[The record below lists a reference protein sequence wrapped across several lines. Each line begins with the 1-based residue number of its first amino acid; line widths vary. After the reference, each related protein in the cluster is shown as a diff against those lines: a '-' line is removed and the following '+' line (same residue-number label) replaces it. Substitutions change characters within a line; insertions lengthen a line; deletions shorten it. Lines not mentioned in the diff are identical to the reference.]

1 MKTKLLLLFFA
12 FSFLGVWAQ
21 IPTNG
26 LQARYDFTGNN
37 YLLNT
42 ASGSTLTVHHP
53 HTNTAALAR
62 TYDRFNTSTTT
73 AVQLNGGHLQ
83 DGDVNTGANFSYSFW
98 IKTTTNDGFFR
109 TIIDDS
115 QRTSGNQNYSSS
127 QTGYQIALVNG
138 RVWTNMKITTAAGG
152 TSYIGSQ
159 TGTLVADGNWHH
171 IVVKYSLYNSTITS
185 SIYLDGVLHQQRQA
199 NGISG
204 AVTGM
209 NNNTPIT
216 IGNVG
221 NHSAT
226 QNQSYHDVIDE
237 VLIYNRDLSE
247 VEITNIT
254 NQGNFCHAVSS
265 SNVQVS
271 NITETEATVTISATA
286 PVANYDIAYVKRGES
301 IANATIVNGI
311 SNGGSTVINGLTK
324 STQYDI
330 YIRKNCGTN
339 NSSGWS
345 LPKKM
350 RSNGVIFVN
359 KNATGNNDGSSWT
372 NAYTNII
379 EALANSNHNTAIWVA
394 SGIYTPDANDRNK
407 AFSVNKHDLKI
418 YGGFSGNETQ
428 LNQRNFKTNVTIA
441 SGDLHA
447 NDQNQNA
454 LYSNGINT
462 TRNDNSHRIFT
473 ISGENALIDG
483 FTISNG
489 QNQLAYKQGSA
500 IYKIKSVKKLTVKN
514 CIFKNNLSKY
524 GGAGISAEFE
534 LNNTASTKGNLH
546 IENCE
551 FTNNMARY
559 GTGIYSFIRA
569 NSYVNVS
576 VINSLFN
583 NNHAD
588 AYSTTEKGL
597 AGSSSWFR
605 NLGSNTN
612 FTIELI
618 NNTYVNNLDLGDG
631 NANLN
636 NYNRST
642 VGISKS
648 STDATSVTNAK
659 IANCIFWNNKAVSGV
674 TAPSVSHLYTTQAN
688 GIEVL
693 NSIDEDNFSY
703 AGITTNTN
711 TSNANPLF
719 VSATNFSLQ
728 ASSPAVDSGDN
739 TQLPNAIIADLAGN
753 DRIYN
758 TVIDMG
764 AYEYG
769 ASPVASIKK
778 IDAINFTMYPNPV
791 SKMLTI
797 QTKRP
802 LKNVIIYNLQ
812 GKKVSTTNTKK
823 VNVNNL
829 SNGIYILKITTKTGK
844 IGIQKFIK
852 N

>member
-1 MKTKLLLLFFA
+1 MKVKLLYLLLLF
-12 FSFLGVWAQ
+12 SNCLVAQ

-42 ASGSTLTVHHP
+42 ASGTTLTVHNSY
-53 HTNTAALAR
+53 TNVGALAR
-62 TYDRFNTSTTT
+62 THDRFNTSASS

-83 DGDVNTGANFSYSFW
+83 GVDVNTGANFSYSFW
-98 IKTTTNDGFFR
+98 IKTSTNDGFFR

-115 QRTSGNQNYSSS
+115 QRNSGNQNYSGNK
-127 QTGYQIALVNG
+127 TGYQIALVNG
-138 RVWTNMKITTAAGG
+138 RVWTNMKITTSTGITG
-152 TSYIGSQ
+152 YIGSQ

-171 IVVKYSLYNSTITS
+171 IVVKYSLRGSTLTS
-185 SIYLDGVLHQQRQA
+185 AIYLDGIQQEQKQS
-199 NGISG
+199 SG
-204 AVTGM
+204 VSGVVTGM

-216 IGNVG
+216 IGNVRTH
-221 NHSAT
+221 NAT
-226 QNQSYHDVIDE
+226 QNQSYQDSIDE
-237 VLIYNRDLSE
+237 ILIYNRDLSD
-247 VEITNIT
+247 VEISTIA
-254 NQGNFCHAVSS
+254 NQGNFCHAVDA
-265 SNVQVS
+265 SNIYIS
-271 NITETEATVTISATA
+271 NITETEATVTIAANA
-286 PVANYDIAYVKRGES
+286 PVANYDIAYVKRGEP
-301 IANATIVNGI
+301 IANATIVNGLA
-311 SNGGSTVINGLTK
+311 NGGSTVINGLTK

-330 YIRKNCGTN
+330 YLRKNCGTGN
-339 NSSGWS
+339 VSGWS

-350 RSNGVIFVN
+350 RSNGVIFVS
-359 KNATGNNDGSSWT
+359 KNATGNNDGSSWI
-372 NAYTNII
+372 NAYTNIR
-379 EALANSNHNTAIWVA
+379 EALVNSNHNAVIWVA
-394 SGIYTPDANDRNK
+394 KGVYTPDTSNRNI
-407 AFSVNKHDLKI
+407 AFTIAKHNLKI
-418 YGGFSGNETQ
+418 YGGFAGNETQ

-441 SGDLHA
+441 SGDLQA

-454 LYSNGINT
+454 LYLNVANT
-462 TRNDNSHRIFT
+462 TRNDNSHRVFT
-473 ISGENALIDG
+473 IAGENALIDG
-483 FTISNG
+483 FTISDG
-489 QNQLAYKQGSA
+489 QNQLTYQHGAA

-514 CIFKNNLSKY
+514 CIVKNNLSRY
-524 GGAGISAEFE
+524 GGAGIAADFDIH
-534 LNNTASTKGNLH
+534 NTGKSRGTLH

-559 GTGIYSFIRA
+559 GTAIYSLTRA
-569 NSYVNVS
+569 NSYVDAI

-588 AYSTTEKGL
+588 AYSTTEKGF

-605 NLGSNTN
+605 NIGSNADFN
-612 FTIELI
+612 IELI
-618 NNTYVNNLDLGDG
+618 NNTYVNNLDLGEG

-642 VGISKS
+642 VGVSKNA
-648 STDATSVTNAK
+648 TDATSVINAK
-659 IANCIFWNNKAVSGV
+659 IANCIFWNNKAVSNV
-674 TAPSVSHLYTTQAN
+674 TAPSVTHLYLTQPN
-688 GIEVL
+688 GIEIL

-703 AGITTNTN
+703 AGITTSTN
-711 TSNANPLF
+711 NSNVNPLF
-719 VSATNFSLQ
+719 VSATNFSLR
-728 ASSPAVDSGDN
+728 AISPAIDSGDN
-739 TQLPNAIIADLAGN
+739 TQIPNTIIADLAGN
-753 DRIYN
+753 NRIYN
-758 TVIDMG
+758 SIIDIG

-797 QTKRP
+797 QTKLP

-829 SNGIYILKITTKTGK
+829 SNGIYILKITTETGK
-844 IGIQKFIK
+844 TGIQKFIK